1 MGTGRTG
8 YDANVGDAPKIVTA
22 EDMDKMTPQQRADV
36 IDAGL
41 IRSWHDVD
49 PEFKKRVLAR
59 VPEVAARL
67 ATDD

>member
-1 MGTGRTG
+1 
-8 YDANVGDAPKIVTA
+8 
-22 EDMDKMTPQQRADV
+22 MTPQQRADV

-49 PEFKKRVLAR
+49 PEFEKRVLAR